1 MRQAV
6 DAAALRRER
15 SVLLCALADIAIL
28 IAYVGIAL
36 SSQSLTLLAEAVRG
50 WLMVALELLVLL
62 LMRRIHR
69 GRMAA
74 YEFGAGKLEHF
85 ANLLIGLAMAG
96 GAVWLA
102 AGALGKIHL
111 PSSAPN
117 DGVRLALLLSLVNL
131 AINAAALRALWQAGR
146 DGRSVIM
153 TGQIRTRLS
162 KLLSSA
168 VVVLAIGVAAW
179 APGSML
185 SLVADAGGTLFVAVV
200 MLGVAARLWRDS
212 LPDLLDRSLEEE
224 HQALVNRALAAHFAA
239 YEALLSVRSRRAGSR
254 VHVEVALGFAPDRG
268 FAEVA
273 AAMRAVR
280 AELEA
285 LIPGAEVVV
294 IPHPV

>member
-131 AINAAALRALWQAGR
+131 AVNAAALRALWQAGR

>member
-1 MRQAV
+1 MRQAL
-6 DAAALRRER
+6 DAAARRRER
-15 SVLLCALADIAIL
+15 SMLLCALADIAIFL
-28 IAYVGIAL
+28 VYVAVGL
-36 SSQSLTLLAEAVRG
+36 SSQSLTVVAEALRG
-50 WLMVALELLVLL
+50 GLMIALELLVFL

-74 YEFGAGKLEHF
+74 YEYGAGKLEQF
-85 ANLLIGLAMAG
+85 ANLLIGLAMAA

-117 DGVRLALLLSLVNL
+117 EAVRLALPLSLVNL
-131 AINAAALRALWQAGR
+131 GMNAAAFWALWRAGR

-168 VVVLAIGVAAW
+168 VVVLAIAAAAW

-185 SLVADAGGTLFVAVV
+185 SLAADAGGALFVAVV
-200 MLGVAARLWRDS
+200 MLGVTARLWRDS
-212 LPDLLDRSLEEE
+212 LPDLLDRSLEEDR
-224 HQALVNRALAAHFAA
+224 QALINRALAARFED
-239 YEALLSVRSRRAGSR
+239 YEALLAVRSRRSGTR
-254 VHVEVALGFAPDRG
+254 VQIEIELGFAPAQS
-268 FAEVA
+268 FAQVA
-273 AAMRAVR
+273 AVMQAVQ

-294 IPHPV
+294 IPRPC